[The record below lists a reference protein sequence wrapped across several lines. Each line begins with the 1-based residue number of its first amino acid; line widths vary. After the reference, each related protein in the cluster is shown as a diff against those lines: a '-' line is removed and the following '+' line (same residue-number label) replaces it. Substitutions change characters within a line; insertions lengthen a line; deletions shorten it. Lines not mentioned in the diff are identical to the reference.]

1 MFTIKPKVKGARL
14 LWGVALAIVA
24 ASCGGN
30 NSSSGSSVTGGLGGG
45 PTNPTPPS
53 GSSGGP
59 ACRTYAT
66 AANVKTTNSASNIVF
81 NAIETG
87 NFDTSTRKATVE
99 TKFANGA
106 PCSTGVT
113 SYDSVADF
121 VDEVRVIPDVFMA
134 TGTTNTNSGTCGNVS
149 ASLSYAYDTQRRL
162 ISIIPNAAPSTT
174 FTAWDGSGR
183 PTTGT
188 TSAGGTVI
196 YTYDDATRTETQTQM
211 PQNAVSTL
219 SFDPN
224 GILTSSVV
232 ASGGVTSTTT
242 FTTTATATVCK

>member
-1 MFTIKPKVKGARL
+1 MITVKSRVKGARL

-24 ASCGGN
+24 ASCGN
-30 NSSSGSSVTGGLGGG
+30 NNSSGSSLTGGLGGG

-53 GSSGGP
+53 GSSSGS

-66 AANVKTTNSASNIVF
+66 GANVRTTTSASSIVF
-81 NAIETG
+81 DGVETG

-113 SYDSVADF
+113 SYNSVADF
-121 VDEVRVIPDVFMA
+121 VDEVRVIPGVFLA
-134 TGTTNTNSGTCGNVS
+134 TGTTNMNSGACGT
-149 ASLSYAYDTQRRL
+149 AGGSLTYTYDSQRRL
-162 ISIIPNAAPSTT
+162 ISTT
-174 FTAWDGSGR
+174 TSAGAGTTYTAWDSSGR
-183 PTTGT
+183 PTAGT
-188 TSAGGTVI
+188 TSTGGTITNV
-196 YTYDDATRTETQTQM
+196 YDDAARTQTQTQL

-224 GILTSSVV
+224 GIQSGIVV
-232 ASGGVTSTTT
+232 VEAGVTSTTT
-242 FTTTATATVCK
+242 FTTTATATVCQ